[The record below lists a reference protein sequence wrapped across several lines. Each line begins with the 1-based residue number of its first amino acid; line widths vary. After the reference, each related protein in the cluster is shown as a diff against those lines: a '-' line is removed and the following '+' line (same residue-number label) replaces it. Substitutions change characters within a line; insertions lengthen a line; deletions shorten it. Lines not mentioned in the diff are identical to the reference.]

1 MVEETTT
8 QKLQNKVD
16 KLKLLN
22 LTSNIHNLTPTQQK
36 PDDSSRDIALVNVLS
51 VYPRIVSLFL
61 EIRGLEYDQKN

>member
-36 PDDSSRDIALVNVLS
+36 PDDATRDIALVNVFS
-51 VYPRIVSLFL
+51 YI
-61 EIRGLEYDQKN
+61 N